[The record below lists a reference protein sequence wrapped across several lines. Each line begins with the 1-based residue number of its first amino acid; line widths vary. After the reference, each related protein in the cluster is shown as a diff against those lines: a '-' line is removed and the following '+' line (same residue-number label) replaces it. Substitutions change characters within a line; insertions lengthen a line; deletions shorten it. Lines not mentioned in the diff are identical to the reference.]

1 MPMPLRKD
9 VNRDARIRILAVERM
24 LRTDRFIKAPEIV
37 RRLDSEYD
45 IQTDRRVVYKDLYA
59 IDRFTPLEIVVGK
72 NGGFRKLDEHEL
84 LF

>member
-1 MPMPLRKD
+1 MPLRKD

-24 LRTDRFIKAPEIV
+24 LRTDRFIKAPEII
-37 RRLDSEYD
+37 RRLDLEYD